1 MESKESFEN
10 TQTRPG
16 DDIGK
21 EVAAEKNPRDGC
33 EHRPD
38 PNKKESIIQ
47 GLIIRQSSGGE
58 VGEGGDEADAGG
70 MAAGE
75 GEVVD
80 GYGDLHGGGVVVWRA
95 GAGAAEDK
103 FDEANESEVE
113 KETEEERGEEGAE
126 QSGAEEEGKGDREE
140 EAEVGGELE
149 EEEEG
154 VGEERSGYGVEV
166 MGDGGVYAY

>member
-95 GAGAAEDK
+95 GAAEDK